1 MPEAKAVNE
10 ASGKVANNKVVLN
23 LGALPPKQNIADM
36 KKDGQNVSFER
47 PERDRGSGLIFWFPK
62 VPANSFRK

>member
-10 ASGKVANNKVVLN
+10 ASGKVPSKVVLN

-36 KKDGQNVSFER
+36 KKDGQNVSVT
-47 PERDRGSGLIFWFPK
+47 DRAKSGFGLKLP
-62 VPANSFRK
+62 S

>member
-10 ASGKVANNKVVLN
+10 ASGKVANKVVLN

-36 KKDGQNVSFER
+36 KKDGQSVSFER
-47 PERDRGSGLIFWFPK
+47 PCDRNLG
-62 VPANSFRK
+62 

>member
-10 ASGKVANNKVVLN
+10 ASGKVANKVVLN

-36 KKDGQNVSFER
+36 KKDGQNVSYK
-47 PERDRGSGLIFWFPK
+47 RDRAGSGIWADILFSP
-62 VPANSFRK
+62 STRELLL

>member
-10 ASGKVANNKVVLN
+10 ASGKVPSKVVLN

-36 KKDGQNVSFER
+36 KKDGQNVSV
-47 PERDRGSGLIFWFPK
+47 DGSSEIGIRAETPFL
-62 VPANSFRK
+62 VSSNSLRK